1 MQSGQFGPTGRLI
14 GYSQCNSVQGK
25 IATWWMP
32 DDVVFVEAIP
42 HTGSGKIS
50 KLDLRK
56 QLQHI
61 ELHESK
67 L

>member
-1 MQSGQFGPTGRLI
+1 M
-14 GYSQCNSVQGK
+14 QGK

-32 DDVVFVEAIP
+32 DEVVFVEAIP

-50 KLDLRK
+50 KLGLRK
-56 QLQHI
+56 QLAHI
-61 ELHESK
+61 KLPESK

>member
-1 MQSGQFGPTGRLI
+1 MSDSIGRTWRCI
-14 GYSQCNSVQGK
+14 EHSQGIAVQGK

-56 QLQHI
+56 QLVHI
-61 ELHESK
+61 ELRESK